1 MYIIGIDGG
10 GTSTQGALANMAV
23 ENLSETQVGAT
34 NYHNVGAETAKERI
48 GELLDHLMKQA
59 NVTIDQISGIC
70 MGGAGI
76 DTQADQQVIEKIF
89 RDLGWQGPLIAVNDS
104 VTALAGGN
112 RSLEGAVII
121 SGTGSIAYGSHK
133 GTLARCGGWGQLID
147 DVGSGY
153 YLGISALKGIMEA
166 YDKRREETKL
176 WTPVAVHLG
185 IQNEEDIIHFLYH
198 PQTGKE
204 KIAELAP
211 IVIQLSGEDAL
222 ASEIFD
228 SGING
233 LTLLLEG
240 LFKQMKLSHSE
251 TVGTEGHL
259 EQKFSLTLGGSL
271 LIKSERYFNAF
282 KDAVNNKYA
291 NVEVHLPYEGPVAGA
306 LRIIKEQL
314 EKESKIHA

>member
-10 GTSTQGALANMAV
+10 GTSTQGALANMALK
-23 ENLSETQVGAT
+23 NLSETQVGAT

-48 GELLDHLMKQA
+48 GMLIDHLMKQA

-76 DTQADQQVIEKIF
+76 DTQADQQVIETIF
-89 RDLGWQGPLIAVNDS
+89 RDLGWHGHLITVNDS

-112 RSLEGAVII
+112 RGLEGAVII
-121 SGTGSIAYGSHK
+121 SGTGSIAYGSHQ
-133 GTLARCGGWGQLID
+133 GNLARCGGWGQLID

-166 YDKRREETKL
+166 YDQRREETKL
-176 WTPVAVHLG
+176 WAPVAAHLG

-211 IVIQLSGEDAL
+211 IVIQLSGKDAL
-222 ASEIFD
+222 ASEIFEA
-228 SGING
+228 GIIG
-233 LTLLLEG
+233 LTALLDG
-240 LFKQMKLSHSE
+240 LFKQLKLDHSE
-251 TVGTEGHL
+251 AVGKESLL
-259 EQKFSLTLGGSL
+259 EQKMSLTLGGSL

-306 LRIIKEQL
+306 LRIIKEHL
-314 EKESKIHA
+314 EKERKIHA